1 MLCRARCTAARRM
14 TGAVARASGG
24 RCQPRFGSQR
34 LEQLDRIAGRV
45 LYQCLVATDTLD
57 DVAAK
62 THARTAESL
71 DCVTEI
77 VHFDRKAVPAAGLR
91 LPTIREGRAASHVLS
106 VRLGQHQAQVA
117 P

>member
-1 MLCRARCTAARRM
+1 MLLRVRRPAAQRM

-45 LYQCLVATDTLD
+45 LDQCLVATDTLD

-62 THARTAESL
+62 AHARTAESL

-77 VHFDRKAVPAAGLR
+77 VHLDSKAVPAARSGCA
-91 LPTIREGRAASHVLS
+91 TIREGRAA
-106 VRLGQHQAQVA
+106 
-117 P
+117 